1 LPVFSKKI
9 ATISLYISLW
19 ANWLG
24 TFFVGVFG
32 AGKEQYIVHQDL
44 VPGATGLWNVATLL
58 LINLSLLAVLATL
71 LAIAGFLKYDCLVR
85 RVKTMNFASLVL
97 FLACI
102 GIALFQTFNP
112 EYSNG

>member
-44 VPGATGLWNVATLL
+44 VPGATGFWNVVTLL
-58 LINLSLLAVLATL
+58 LINLSLLAVLATF

-85 RVKTMNFASLVL
+85 RAKVMNGVSLAL